1 MPVRVLL
8 SVTTVLCVLVAAAC
22 GGTPDDPSPVA
33 TPSVTLS
40 KDRAA
45 LGSPIEATF
54 RFAVAPDAQISGD
67 YRVMLH
73 FLDADGELMWTD
85 DHDPPVPTSAWK
97 PGEVVEYTRTLF
109 IPIYPYVGQAAIH
122 LGLYSP
128 QDHSRLPLA
137 GTTEGLRE
145 YRLTDL
151 ELLPHSENVFLLF
164 KDGWHPAET
173 ATDNSSVAWQWTK
186 KTATLAF
193 RNPKRPATLYLHVDN
208 PGSYAETQTVS
219 VLLNGQPV
227 DSFKLKPREEAIH
240 RTRLSAEQLGPG
252 DMADL
257 TLEVDKTWVPA
268 LVPAA
273 NSRDSRELGIRVFHA
288 YVEPQG

>member
-1 MPVRVLL
+1 MPVRALI
-8 SVTTVLCVLVAAAC
+8 SVPTVLCALVAAAC
-22 GGTPDDPSPVA
+22 GGTTEDASPVA

-40 KDRAA
+40 KERAA
-45 LGSPIEATF
+45 LGSPIEAKF

-67 YRVMLH
+67 YRVLLH

-85 DHDPPVPTSAWK
+85 DHDPPVPTSTWK
-97 PGEVVEYTRTLF
+97 PGQVVEYTRTLF
-109 IPIYPYVGQAAIH
+109 IPIYPYVGKAAVH
-122 LGLYSP
+122 VGLYSP
-128 QDHSRLPLA
+128 QDQSRLVLA

-145 YRLTDL
+145 YELATL

-164 KDGWHPAET
+164 KEGWHPAET
-173 ATDNSSVAWQWTK
+173 ATDNSVVAWQWTK
-186 KTATLAF
+186 KVATLTF
-193 RNPKRPATLYLHVDN
+193 RNPKTPATLYLHVDN
-208 PGSYAETQTVS
+208 PGSYAETQTVN

-227 DSFKLKPREEAIH
+227 DSFQLDPRQEAIH
-240 RTRLSAEQLGPG
+240 RTHLTREQLGAA

-273 NSRDSRELGIRVFHA
+273 HSRDSRELGIRVFHA
-288 YVEPQG
+288 YIEPKG